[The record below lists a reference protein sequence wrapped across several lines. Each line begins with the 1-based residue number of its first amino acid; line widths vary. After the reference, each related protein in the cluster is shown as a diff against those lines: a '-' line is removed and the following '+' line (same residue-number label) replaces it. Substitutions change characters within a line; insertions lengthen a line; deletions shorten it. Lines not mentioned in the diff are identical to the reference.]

1 MLTFF
6 SVMFIIINKFEDIAV
21 IEMTDFFNIKKL
33 GFGLMRLPRNGD
45 GYDFDELDKMVD
57 AFMAK
62 GFTYF
67 DTAYVYDDGGSE
79 EAFKKSVADRY
90 PRDSFLLADKMPVWC
105 CEKREDLERIFNTS
119 LERTGAGYFD
129 FYLNHSLSKSKLE
142 KIDELGVFE
151 FIQKK
156 KEQGLIKHA
165 GFSFHDS
172 AEVLDEILTK
182 HPEQEFVQLQINYY
196 DWLSD
201 NVQSKK
207 CYDVAR
213 KHGKPVIVMEP
224 VRGGSLAV
232 LPDEARKILLEKEP
246 EMSVASWALR
256 FAASPDGVMT
266 VLSGMSDLRQMTDNL
281 SFMDSRNG
289 FTDREFNT
297 VMDVVDIL
305 NKIPTVPCTS
315 CGYCLEGCPMNIK
328 INKIFSVYNDY
339 LKYNNKSKTRYEY
352 SDAVNSG
359 EGKAGDCIGCG
370 ACAHVC
376 PQHIDI
382 PEKLREF
389 NESVM

>member
-1 MLTFF
+1 MIDNL
-6 SVMFIIINKFEDIAV
+6 
-21 IEMTDFFNIKKL
+21 NIKKL
-33 GFGLMRLPRNGD
+33 GFGLMRLPKNES
-45 GYDFDELDKMVD
+45 GYDFDVLNKMVD
-57 AFMAK
+57 AFMSK

-67 DTAYVYDDGGSE
+67 DTAYVYDDGGNE
-79 EAFKKSVADRY
+79 EAFKKAVARRY
-90 PRDSFLLADKMPVWC
+90 PRESYLLADKMPVWC
-105 CEKREDLERIFNTS
+105 CKNREDMERIFNTS

-129 FYLNHSLSKSKLE
+129 FYLNHSLSTNKLD

-156 KEQGLIKHA
+156 KEQGFVKHA

-213 KHGKPVIVMEP
+213 KHGKPVIIMEP

-232 LPDEARKILLEKEP
+232 LPDKARKILLEAEP
-246 EMSVASWALR
+246 EMSIASWALR
-256 FAASPDGVMT
+256 FASSLDGVIT
-266 VLSGMSDLRQMTDNL
+266 VLSGMSDLSQMTDNL
-281 SFMDSRNG
+281 SFMDSQKE
-289 FTDREFNT
+289 FTEKEFKK
-297 VMDVVDIL
+297 VMDVADIL

-328 INKIFSVYNDY
+328 INKIFSVYNDH
-339 LKYNNKSKTRYEY
+339 LKYNNKLKTKYEY
-352 SDAVNSG
+352 NEVINSG
-359 EGKAGDCIGCG
+359 SGSTGDCIECG
-370 ACAHVC
+370 ACASVC

-382 PEKLREF
+382 PDKLRKF